1 MKRPAYKSAAYR
13 AEVAAGMHSRNGR
26 PHIFVQQVLKR
37 HGTVTAWA
45 RIHCS
50 RCCMGEAWHAYG
62 GAGHRFVSLPIATAS
77 SWYSRRSKKS
87 IPRRWAELIASEF
100 VDETSG
106 KSLVPATGRTWPNG
120 IL

>member
-26 PHIFVQQVLKR
+26 PHIFVQRVLKR

-45 RIHCS
+45 KLR
-50 RCCMGEAWHAYG
+50 RVP
-62 GAGHRFVSLPIATAS
+62 VSTVA

-87 IPRRWAELIASEF
+87 IPRRWADLIASEF